1 MQLNVTGH
9 HVDVTTSMKGYVAK
23 KLDRIVRHSDHII
36 DVHCILT
43 VEKLR
48 HKAEAKVLLN
58 GAMVYAD
65 AVDMEH
71 AERAQGLPDRRGWQG
86 LDGGGV
92 PPHAA
97 RRLPLRQRPEGAQ
110 QGSLILG
117 QVELNFL
124 RRPIGYNHIQAGY
137 RLSRNDAYAAVG
149 GPAIQTR
156 SRRFGGRSR

>member
-9 HVDVTTSMKGYVAK
+9 HVDVTTSMKGYVEK

-65 AVDMEH
+65 AVDMDMY
-71 AERAQGLPDRRGWQG
+71 AAIDALADKLDRRVKKHKEKLTDHHA
-86 LDGGGV
+86 LDV
-92 PPHAA
+92 
-97 RRLPLRQRPEGAQ
+97 QKVRP
-110 QGSLILG
+110 S
-117 QVELNFL
+117 
-124 RRPIGYNHIQAGY
+124 
-137 RLSRNDAYAAVG
+137 
-149 GPAIQTR
+149 
-156 SRRFGGRSR
+156 